1 MSAKKASNNNKN
13 RCKIVCYDI
22 MYERKSTV
30 KAMKMAY
37 TNQYRNTL
45 VEDFLLQ
52 YTTICFCTRLMIII
66 IPTNYSQL
74 FVSMIQS
81 ILYFLCSNQ
90 ATHTHTR
97 INKIPFVFF
106 FPRIGDMDQIFV
118 GNSPLNKQ
126 IKIEFNKWNTIRG
139 ILWTW
144 RMYFFRE
151 NKNKI
156 LLRLDLINRCV
167 ILMEKSVITINIKE
181 PKLFNA
187 FGWREKWTSFA

>member
-90 ATHTHTR
+90 ATHTHK
-97 INKIPFVFF
+97 NQQNSVCVFLSTYW
-106 FPRIGDMDQIFV
+106 RYG
-118 GNSPLNKQ
+118 LNFCWK
-126 IKIEFNKWNTIRG
+126 F
-139 ILWTW
+139 
-144 RMYFFRE
+144 
-151 NKNKI
+151 
-156 LLRLDLINRCV
+156 
-167 ILMEKSVITINIKE
+167 
-181 PKLFNA
+181 A
-187 FGWREKWTSFA
+187 FE

>member
-1 MSAKKASNNNKN
+1 M
-13 RCKIVCYDI
+13 CYDI

-90 ATHTHTR
+90 ATHTHTQESTKFR
-97 INKIPFVFF
+97 LCFSFHVLEIWIKFLLEIRLWINK
-106 FPRIGDMDQIFV
+106 
-118 GNSPLNKQ
+118 
-126 IKIEFNKWNTIRG
+126 
-139 ILWTW
+139 
-144 RMYFFRE
+144 
-151 NKNKI
+151 
-156 LLRLDLINRCV
+156 
-167 ILMEKSVITINIKE
+167 
-181 PKLFNA
+181 
-187 FGWREKWTSFA
+187 